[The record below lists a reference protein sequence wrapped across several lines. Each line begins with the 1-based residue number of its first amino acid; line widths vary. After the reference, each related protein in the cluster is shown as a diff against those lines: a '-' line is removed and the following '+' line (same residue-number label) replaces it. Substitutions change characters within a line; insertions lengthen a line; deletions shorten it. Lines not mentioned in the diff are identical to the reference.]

1 MDGLPG
7 FVAMSYGRAMNRPM
21 TQNPA
26 TAEARRRRVE
36 LARPAFKDFSAQGF
50 WSYRAAAEIAEPNSW
65 ARSRVVENQTAFHL

>member
-7 FVAMSYGRAMNRPM
+7 FVAMSYGRVMNRPM

-36 LARPAFKDFSAQGF
+36 LARQTFKDSYAQCF
-50 WSYRAAAEIAEPNSW
+50 WSYRAAAEIAEANSW
-65 ARSRVVENQTAFHL
+65 ARSRVVESQPAFHL